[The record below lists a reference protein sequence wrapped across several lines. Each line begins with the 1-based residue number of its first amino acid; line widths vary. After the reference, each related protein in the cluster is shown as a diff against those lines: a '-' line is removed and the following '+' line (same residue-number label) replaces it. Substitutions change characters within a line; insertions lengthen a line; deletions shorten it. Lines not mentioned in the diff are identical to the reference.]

1 MLVWNA
7 GRPENLPMKAIPMVI
22 RKPESVEYV
31 PYYDR
36 YISLVPGNDILTTL
50 AQQLPETVGLFSARN
65 EREGEFRYAPGKWSA
80 KEVLGHL
87 IDSERIFA
95 YRALRISRSDL
106 TPIEGFE
113 QDDYVRNGPFGHCR
127 LSDLVEEFT
136 HVRKATLWLFR
147 NLDEAAWM
155 RRGVANQNE
164 ISVRALAYI
173 IAGHEL
179 HHRKILQEK
188 YFATAQALVA

>member
-1 MLVWNA
+1 M
-7 GRPENLPMKAIPMVI
+7 II

-31 PYYDR
+31 AYYDR
-36 YISLVPGNDILTTL
+36 YISLVSGNDILISL
-50 AQQLPETVGLFSARN
+50 EKQLPETVGLLSARN
-65 EREGEFRYAPGKWSA
+65 EREGEFRYAPGKWTV
-80 KEVLGHL
+80 KEVLGHV
-87 IDSERIFA
+87 IDGERVFA
-95 YRALRISRSDL
+95 YRALRISRGDR

-127 LSDLVEEFT
+127 LPDLVEEFT

-147 NLDEAAWM
+147 NLDDAAWM

-179 HHRKILQEK
+179 HHRKILQEE
-188 YFATAQALVA
+188 YFAKAQAPVA

>member
-1 MLVWNA
+1 
-7 GRPENLPMKAIPMVI
+7 MKTIPMII

-36 YISLVPGNDILTTL
+36 YISLVPGNDILNTL
-50 AQQLPETVGLFSARN
+50 EQQLPETVDLLSARK
-65 EREGEFRYAPGKWSA
+65 EQEGEFRYAPGKWSV

-87 IDSERIFA
+87 IDSERVFA

-127 LSDLVEEFT
+127 LSDLVEEFAW
-136 HVRKATLWLFR
+136 VRKATLCLFR
-147 NLDEAAWM
+147 SLDEKAWM

-179 HHRKILQEK
+179 HHRKILQDK
-188 YFATAQALVA
+188 YLPTAQAPVA